1 MTQLAALRSVLLAAA
16 VALLPVAAPAQGH
29 PEARRVVS
37 LGGSV
42 TEIVVALGAADRL
55 AARDT
60 TSTYPP
66 QITALPDV
74 GYVRALSP
82 EGLLS
87 VGPDLILAEA
97 GAGPAETVAQ
107 MQAAAIPFVTIP
119 EGRDAAGVAAKIRA
133 VGEALGTPAA
143 AAELAMRVQGQIAAA
158 TARAEGKDRP
168 RVLFILSLQ
177 GGRVLA
183 SGTGT
188 QADAI
193 IRLAGGE
200 NAVAGFEGYKP
211 LTDEAIITAAPEV
224 ILMMDRTG
232 DHGASADQLF
242 ALPALATT
250 PAAANRRL
258 VQMDGLLL
266 LGFGPRTGEAVDR
279 LSEALHGRDG

>member
-1 MTQLAALRSVLLAAA
+1 MIRLSALTLAFTLLA
-16 VALLPVAAPAQGH
+16 LPAGAESH
-29 PEARRVVS
+29 PEAKRVVS

-42 TEIVVALGAADRL
+42 TEIVVALGQQDRL
-55 AARDT
+55 VARDT
-60 TSTYPP
+60 TSTWPAE
-66 QITALPDV
+66 ITALPDV
-74 GYVRALSP
+74 GYVRQLSP

-97 GAGPAETVAQ
+97 GAGPAETVQQ

-119 EGRDAAGVAAKIRA
+119 EGRDGPGVAAKIRA

-143 AAELAMRVQGQIAAA
+143 AAELAARVQGQIDTAAA
-158 TARAEGKDRP
+158 RAAGLRRP
-168 RVLFILSLQ
+168 RVLFVLSLQ

-183 SGTGT
+183 SGSGT
-188 QADAI
+188 QADAV

-200 NAVAGFEGYKP
+200 NAVTGFEGYKP
-211 LTDEAIITAAPEV
+211 LTEEAIITAQPEV
-224 ILMMDRTG
+224 ILMMDRAG
-232 DHGASADQLF
+232 DHGATADQLF

-250 PAAANRRL
+250 PAARDRRL

-266 LGFGPRTGEAVDR
+266 LGFGPRTGEAVAR